1 MLAHTCM
8 HTLTHAH
15 IIIQIVYSHIILW
28 VMHQLGYMRC
38 MVEWIPTH
46 THTLTHTYITHA
58 HILVLGEGGDP
69 QPAIP
74 SCSTPPVVNTKQS
87 RSLPITIVGSVIASA
102 AVCLLMFIAGASITV
117 LLYKRKRNLAPKN
130 SLDATSHAVYS
141 HLYRGMGSQI
151 HTL

>member
-1 MLAHTCM
+1 
-8 HTLTHAH
+8 
-15 IIIQIVYSHIILW
+15 
-28 VMHQLGYMRC
+28 MHQLGYMRC
-38 MVEWIPTH
+38 MDHWSSESQH
-46 THTLTHTYITHA
+46 THTLTHTRIHTHT
-58 HILVLGEGGDP
+58 LVLGEGGDP

-87 RSLPITIVGSVIASA
+87 RSLLITIVGSVIASA

-130 SLDATSHAVYS
+130 SLNATSHAAYS